1 MYLYIYLFIS
11 FYIYL
16 YFYIINNIYLYF
28 CHHIYLHTRSSS
40 PSRKLEADLFFQI
53 SGVESRALDTALRWF
68 FMALTHGKITIF
80 NGDPMGFNGGL
91 MA

>member
-1 MYLYIYLFIS
+1 MYIYIYLFIS

-40 PSRKLEADLFFQI
+40 PSRKLEADLFFSDFG
-53 SGVESRALDTALRWF
+53 SGVQGIG
-68 FMALTHGKITIF
+68 HGLKVVFHGINSWENHHF
-80 NGDPMGFNGGL
+80 
-91 MA
+91 